1 MANSQ
6 IIKEIHFNR
15 YRKLKNIDMVFSP
28 GVNAI
33 SGPNGTCKSSVLHI
47 ISNSYQ
53 AVTSKS
59 SWLKDG
65 NAALTIKHINSSL
78 NPKIESL
85 TRGDREYNDPA
96 PGLEGS
102 LFSVTYG
109 SGEPLDFRRHNSSK
123 NSGENRFAVKLYY
136 QSGKNQSLPTL
147 PVIYLGLTRL
157 FPYGEYEKDEQIK
170 SIRDALPEEYQQS
183 LLNNYEDFT
192 LLHIDATKSQ
202 AMGDIKNRV
211 EFTTASDGIDSNT
224 ISAGEDNLFIILL
237 ALESLAYY
245 HDTVKDGCNAESVL
259 LIDELDASLH
269 PAFQIKLADLFSE
282 YSALYGIQI
291 VFTTHSLTLLDHLIT
306 NNENVIYLQDNLT
319 DVLPMEDPDMY
330 RIKLN
335 LSSMISSD
343 IYVRKYIPV
352 FSEDKEARFAL
363 NALFDYF
370 DEHTEYFARTRRFF
384 HLVDGDIGS
393 DNLSNLFKDKYLLQS
408 TMASICVLDG
418 DKGSNPRFN
427 IVKLPGG
434 KSPEEWLIDYAR
446 TLVESDDDFWR
457 DETILNQNYGKT
469 TFLSKIDKSFK
480 NIEDKLNTKKESG
493 ESTRSIK
500 RREYKEAFRRYED
513 FFHYVLVHWI
523 HNPENF
529 KDVSRFYKEF
539 HKMFLKVSEY
549 HSIDQAIWPS
559 GDTLSP
565 NSLK

>member
-123 NSGENRFAVKLYY
+123 NSGESRFAVKPYY
-136 QSGKNQSLPTL
+136 QSGKNQSLPML

-157 FPYGEYEKDEQIK
+157 FPYGEYDKDEQIK
-170 SIRDALPEEYQQS
+170 NIRDSLPEEHQQR

-192 LLHIDATKSQ
+192 LMHINATKSQ

-211 EFTTASDGIDSNT
+211 EFTTASDGVDSNT
-224 ISAGEDNLFIILL
+224 ISAGEDNLFIILM

-245 HDTVKDGCNAESVL
+245 HDSVEESHEAESIL
-259 LIDELDASLH
+259 LIDEIDASLH
-269 PAFQIKLADLFSE
+269 PAFQIKLAELFSS
-282 YSALYGIQI
+282 YGSKYGIQI
-291 VFTTHSLTLLDHLIT
+291 IFTTHSLTLLDYLISA
-306 NNENVIYLQDNLT
+306 NESVIYLLDNL
-319 DVLPMEDPDMY
+319 DSVIPMDSPDMY
-330 RIKLN
+330 RIKLDLN
-335 LSSMISSD
+335 NKISPD
-343 IYVRKYIPV
+343 IYLNKSLPI
-352 FSEDKEARFAL
+352 FSEDEETRFIL
-363 NALFDYF
+363 ESLFDCF
-370 DEHTEYFARTRRFF
+370 EENTLHFSRIRSSL
-384 HLVDGDIGS
+384 HLVDGDFGS
-393 DNLSNLFKDKYLLQS
+393 ESLSKLFKDPYMQQS
-408 TMASICVLDG
+408 TMASICILDG
-418 DKGSNPRFN
+418 DHGSNLRCN
-427 IVKLPGG
+427 IVKLPG
-434 KSPEEWLIDYAR
+434 KTSPEEWLLEYAR
-446 TLVESDDDFWR
+446 SLVEGNNDFWLDKALSNR
-457 DETILNQNYGKT
+457 GYSKKY
-469 TFLSKIDKSFK
+469 FLSTIDKKFK
-480 NIEDKLNTKKESG
+480 DIDEEISAKNNQG
-493 ESTRSIK
+493 ESVRSL
-500 RREYKEAFRRYED
+500 RRKKYKKAFNAYRD
-513 FFHYVLVHWI
+513 FFGYALKHWM
-523 HNPENF
+523 HNPGNYQELL
-529 KDVSRFYKEF
+529 RFYNEL
-539 HKMFLKVSEY
+539 HNMFIKIAEY
-549 HSIDQAIWPS
+549 HSLDKEAWPKN
-559 GDTLSP
+559 DALISP
-565 NSLK
+565 IS

>member
-6 IIKEIHFNR
+6 VIKEIHFNR
-15 YRKLKNIDMVFSP
+15 YRKLKDLDIVFSP

-33 SGPNGTCKSSVLHI
+33 SGPNGTCKSSILHI

-53 AVTSKS
+53 SVTSKS
-59 SWLKDG
+59 NWLRDG
-65 NAALTIKHINSSL
+65 NAALTIKHINSSI

-85 TRGDREYNDPA
+85 TRGDKEYNDPA

-123 NSGENRFAVKLYY
+123 KSGENRFAVKPYY

-157 FPYGEYEKDEQIK
+157 FPYGEYNKDEQVK
-170 SIRDALPEEYQQS
+170 SIRDSLPEDYQQR
-183 LLNNYEDFT
+183 LFKNYEDFT
-192 LLHIDATKSQ
+192 LMNISGSKAQ
-202 AMGDIKNRV
+202 VMGDIKNRV
-211 EFTTASDGIDSNT
+211 EFTTTYDGIDSNT
-224 ISAGEDNLFIILL
+224 ISAGEDNLFIILM

-245 HDTVKDGCNAESVL
+245 HNIVKKGFNAESIL

-269 PAFQIKLADLFSE
+269 PAFQINLANLFAE
-282 YSALYGIQI
+282 YSARYEIQI

-319 DVLPMEDPDMY
+319 DVLPMENPDMY

-335 LSSMISSD
+335 LNSMISSD
-343 IYVRKYIPV
+343 IYIRKYIPV
-352 FSEDKEARFAL
+352 FSEDQEARFVL

-370 DEHTEYFARTRRFF
+370 DEHTECFARVRRFF

-393 DNLSNLFKDKYLLQS
+393 DNLSNLFKDQFLLQS
-408 TMASICVLDG
+408 TMASICILDG

-446 TLVESDDDFWR
+446 ELVKLDDGFWR
-457 DETILNQNYGKT
+457 DETVLNQNYGKA
-469 TFLSKIDKSFK
+469 TFLSKIDKCF
-480 NIEDKLNTKKESG
+480 NDIDKELKAKKESG

-500 RREYKEAFRRYED
+500 RRKYKEAFRRYKD
-513 FFHYVLVHWI
+513 FFSYVLVNWI
-523 HNPENF
+523 HNPDNF

-549 HSIDQAIWPS
+549 HSIDQDVWPS
-559 GDTLSP
+559 DDNLLS
-565 NSLK
+565 NFKK